1 MAPRPVPEVLARSS
15 FAARA
20 VTGARTAVAGA
31 LVGCGVA
38 AAGLVQA
45 DVPSSPIVTVAEPF
59 DPEVVL
65 PSRVDASLHRTYDAL
80 ERAIA
85 AIDDRRRP
93 PALRALRAATTGFS
107 RSARAV
113 LRQVRAVPPPEEE
126 GGESTAG
133 PDSALAALNVDQ
145 VGITSLAG
153 LFDGVRNP
161 ALNRAIVQALVRA
174 QNRRS
179 AVLNVVVGLDP
190 EGPGADYAD
199 AMTDTVPAYADEVA
213 NLTEALA
220 DDRLTPRARTALRAA
235 LQRSKAAEARVTAAY
250 GGE

>member
-1 MAPRPVPEVLARSS
+1 MSPRPASGVLARL
-15 FAARA
+15 
-20 VTGARTAVAGA
+20 AGV

-38 AAGLVQA
+38 AIALTCVDA
-45 DVPSSPIVTVAEPF
+45 PSPPIVTVAEPF

-80 ERAIA
+80 ERAVA
-85 AIDDRRRP
+85 AVDDRRRTP
-93 PALRALRAATTGFS
+93 ALKALRATTAGFS

-113 LRQVRAVPPPEEE
+113 LRQVSAVPPPEEE

-179 AVLNVVVGLDP
+179 AVLTAVVGLDP